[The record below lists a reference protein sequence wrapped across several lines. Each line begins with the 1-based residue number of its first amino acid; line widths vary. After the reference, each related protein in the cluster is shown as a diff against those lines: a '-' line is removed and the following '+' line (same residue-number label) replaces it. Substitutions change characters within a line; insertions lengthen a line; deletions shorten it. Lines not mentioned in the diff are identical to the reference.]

1 MYAITSSQPPSIQP
15 CPHVVISH
23 LVMNQ
28 LSEYIWTNL
37 KFVFSRSGRI
47 YEEASSRFPHPGL
60 SSHEKA
66 GSYRKG
72 CFMEFVS
79 YSSSELEQ
87 YWLQNIANLQSDEQS
102 WTLGCKV
109 VEEQKHTHGKWIKD
123 VLATRNESSN
133 TKMSAKIFSHYVHK
147 DSCTGKLST
156 RFIEPLASTLR
167 TPMFPCIKKP
177 RTCKQEP
184 TGCTKYDLMSTDYLL
199 MASSEDSKHQGFLW
213 ENIFLMLDPHS
224 MMRVLG
230 GLLTAL
236 SGSRKHTSH
245 VALCL
250 TMYLHGN
257 LRCFLVIGTVC
268 LATCISSSIF
278 ITLLPHQRWVS

>member
-184 TGCTKYDLMSTDYLL
+184 TGFVRHQFPSNVLL
-199 MASSEDSKHQGFLW
+199 ARIQL
-213 ENIFLMLDPHS
+213 
-224 MMRVLG
+224 
-230 GLLTAL
+230 
-236 SGSRKHTSH
+236 SH
-245 VALCL
+245 VLQFLLC
-250 TMYLHGN
+250 
-257 LRCFLVIGTVC
+257 
-268 LATCISSSIF
+268 
-278 ITLLPHQRWVS
+278 